1 MKSTLY
7 YNSEIPDDERCQQL
21 YDRQLFVSS
30 PRKSILDFVG
40 FARSIICAFGDL
52 VPRTAQDRIELER
65 YADLLGKLKPGFI
78 HHLESKRHFADDA
91 RGFGDYYT
99 RNKLHRG
106 ENVAELTKE
115 DPRPLHALPN
125 LSRLICRFA

>member
-1 MKSTLY
+1 MKSTIY
-7 YNSEIPDDERCQQL
+7 YDFEIPDDERCQQL

-91 RGFGDYYT
+91 RGLGIIPGISCIAERMSRSSPRTHGLST
-99 RNKLHRG
+99 RY
-106 ENVAELTKE
+106 LTYR
-115 DPRPLHALPN
+115 D
-125 LSRLICRFA
+125 